1 MFYRAENK
9 FTGEVWEDEE
19 FRAVY
24 EAAITSA
31 KKDLRVEPWQYFVGI
46 RLFTVENAVA
56 IVDDNTGKVHT
67 CYIGKKHY
75 GYVTVTRDAVNTVIY
90 GQGYCEV
97 KREG

>member
-31 KKDLRVEPWQYFVGI
+31 KIDLRAEPWQYFVGI
-46 RLFTVENAVA
+46 RLFRVENAVDM
-56 IVDDNTGKVHT
+56 VDDTGKVHS
-67 CYIGKKHY
+67 CYI
-75 GYVTVTRDAVNTVIY
+75 GYVTVTRDSVNTVIY